1 MNNIFD
7 KAFINYV
14 TADVYGYFGNITM
27 ISIDNEIDLKTLSDK
42 MTEEEKAVLGL
53 DFDEPDLVMPGTYEA
68 VKLSRI
74 RHPLEEIPYAYNI
87 FNAGITHVQRR
98 QTLQIMASRRSNVL
112 VKPFNSVER
121 FVQLK
126 KDKNTKYRGL

>member
-14 TADVYGYFGNITM
+14 TTDVYGYFGNITM
-27 ISIDNEIDLKTLSDK
+27 ISIDNEIDLKTLSDR
-42 MTEEEKAVLGL
+42 MTEEEKIVLGL
-53 DFDEPDLVMPGTYEA
+53 DFDDPDWVMPGTYEA

-74 RHPLEEIPYAYNI
+74 RHPLEITYAYNI

-98 QTLQIMASRRSNVL
+98 RTLPLMTSRRSNIL
-112 VKPFNSVER
+112 VRPFNSVER
-121 FVQLK
+121 FIQLK
-126 KDKNTKYRGL
+126 KDKNTKI